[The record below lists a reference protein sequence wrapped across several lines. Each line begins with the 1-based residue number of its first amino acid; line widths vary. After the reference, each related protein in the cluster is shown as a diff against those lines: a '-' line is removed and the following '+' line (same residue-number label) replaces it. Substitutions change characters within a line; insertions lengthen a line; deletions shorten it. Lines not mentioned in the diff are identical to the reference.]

1 MLFLVLFFS
10 ENIAELTPLSDLFSL
25 LVNEEVA
32 VNKFASFKIAL
43 DEAWK
48 DTVTSPSV
56 TVLRQDRYITEQGFV
71 ILIKVHFHPN
81 SCIMFLIISPAILRC
96 VIDILCRLHKW
107 ACLYLR
113 YYLY

>member
-1 MLFLVLFFS
+1 MVLFFL

-32 VNKFASFKIAL
+32 VNKFRSFKIAL

-56 TVLRQDRYITEQGFV
+56 TVLRQERYITEQGFV
-71 ILIKVHFHPN
+71 ILKVFAEVHFHPN
-81 SCIMFLIISPAILRC
+81 SCIMFFIISPAILRC
-96 VIDILCRLHKW
+96 VIDILCCLYKL
-107 ACLYLR
+107 ACLYFG

>member
-1 MLFLVLFFS
+1 MIDNKQIHHVNALLILFFL

-32 VNKFASFKIAL
+32 VNKFRSFKIAL

-71 ILIKVHFHPN
+71 IPIKVFGHVHFHPN
-81 SCIMFLIISPAILRC
+81 SCVILKKTSYYFVCDFARC
-96 VIDILCRLHKW
+96 N
-107 ACLYLR
+107 
-113 YYLY
+113 